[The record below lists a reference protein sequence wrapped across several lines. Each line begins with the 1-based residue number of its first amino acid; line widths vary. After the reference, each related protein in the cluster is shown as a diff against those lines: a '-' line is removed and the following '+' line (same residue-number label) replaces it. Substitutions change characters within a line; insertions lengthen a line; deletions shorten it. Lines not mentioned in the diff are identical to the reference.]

1 MGDSPD
7 LLLLEVGLVGLL
19 SCSVRL
25 WVIDFD
31 PTWFGVGSSFC
42 TELPHVSS
50 FMTNLH
56 IYLLVER
63 KTQPAWRNWSPTF

>member
-31 PTWFGVGSSFC
+31 PTWFGVGSI
-42 TELPHVSS
+42 L
-50 FMTNLH
+50 
-56 IYLLVER
+56 
-63 KTQPAWRNWSPTF
+63 